1 VTYNQTVVDAAE
13 QVARAVQNDFFQ
25 LSGEGGVTLAAV
37 AGAGKSHFVTN
48 TVKKCRPR
56 GIRVAVAAPTNEQVF
71 SLVRSLA
78 ESDPKRPVAYVPAQG
93 IELPAWARRPNVV
106 SLQPAHQ
113 ATGLPVVVGTIHKLA
128 SALHP
133 RRRSIPALGAFDA
146 LVIDESFQANSA
158 SYYAVADIAPRH
170 LCVGDSGQILP
181 FSTIESGRQ
190 WKGLAEDPL
199 QTAFGIL
206 HANHPG
212 TPKHQ
217 FPITRR
223 LDGRGAGIAKLFYPV
238 DHTFG
243 AAVADGVRTM
253 TLAPSI
259 AATARIKALDQ
270 ALALAAQGGWAHLE
284 LPDRQTLIADPDT
297 GRLIVD
303 LLVRLRQRS
312 ARVRCERCTELA
324 ALAPERIA
332 VAVAHNE
339 QKAMLRAM
347 LDHAGLNAIVAN
359 TANKLQGLEFDLVVC
374 WHPLAGLAEIDEF
387 HVEAG
392 RMCVMCTRHRHACV
406 VVGRRGDR
414 QLVEELPPATPAY
427 PGSGPEG
434 DDVLRGWEVHREVF
448 AALAPYRVPIDDDA
462 SN

>member
-1 VTYNQTVVDAAE
+1 MYNQAVVDAAE
-13 QVARAVQNDFFQ
+13 QVAHAVQNEFFQ
-25 LSGEGGVTLAAV
+25 LAGEGAVTLAAV
-37 AGAGKSHFVTN
+37 AGAGKSHFVTD

-56 GIRVAVAAPTNEQVF
+56 GIRVAVAAPPNEQVF

-78 ESDPKRPVAYVPAQG
+78 ESDPKRPVAYVPARG
-93 IELPAWARRPNVV
+93 IELPAWARRPNVL

-133 RRRSIPALGAFDA
+133 RKGSIPALGAIDA

-190 WKGLAEDPL
+190 WKGLPEDPL

-212 TPKHQ
+212 TPQ
-217 FPITRR
+217 YRFPITRR
-223 LDGRGAGIAKLFYPV
+223 LDGRGAGIAKLFYPA
-238 DHTFG
+238 DHAFG
-243 AAVADGVRTM
+243 AAVADGVRAI
-253 TLAPSI
+253 TLVP
-259 AATARIKALDQ
+259 ATAVSSRDKALDQ

-303 LLVRLRQRS
+303 LLGRLRQR
-312 ARVRCERCTELA
+312 APRVRCERYTELT

-339 QKAMLRAM
+339 QKAMTRSM
-347 LDHAGLNAIVAN
+347 LDQAGLTGIVVN
-359 TANKLQGLEFDLVVC
+359 TANKLQGLEFDVVVC
-374 WHPLAGLAEIDEF
+374 WHPLAGLSEVDEF

-414 QLVEELPPATPAY
+414 QLVEGLPPATAAY
-427 PGSGPEG
+427 PGSGSDG

-448 AALAPYRVPIDDDA
+448 AAFAPFRVPIDDGL
-462 SN
+462 SS